1 MGESMETTLNPRIV
15 VKLKEKADDEIYY
28 KLLTSLLKEE
38 FLNSDK
44 SNWRFREVY
53 RNKVKES
60 AAKYYP
66 RGQNH
71 ED

>member
-1 MGESMETTLNPRIV
+1 METKLNPRIV
-15 VKLKEKADDEIYY
+15 AKIKEKADDEIYY
-28 KLLTSLLKEE
+28 KLLTGLLKEE

-53 RNKVKES
+53 KNKVKE
-60 AAKYYP
+60 AASKYYSGG
-66 RGQNH
+66 RSH